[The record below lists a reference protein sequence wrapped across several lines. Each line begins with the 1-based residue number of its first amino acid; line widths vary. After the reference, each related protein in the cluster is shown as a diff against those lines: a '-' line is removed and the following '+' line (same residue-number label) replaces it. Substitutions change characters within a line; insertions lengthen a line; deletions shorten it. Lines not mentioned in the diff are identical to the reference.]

1 MGSLACSSAGFAMQ
15 QLLLAWLLI
24 TVLDL
29 PAGRV
34 GTLQAAVGLPG
45 VIIMLWGGASA
56 DRTDARAMLTRV
68 FGAAAL
74 VPLGLALALE
84 LGELNVWTVT
94 AWGLGISAA
103 LSFSS
108 PAQQAVLSRIAGRD
122 LQRGVTA
129 TTAITMFTYMIGLG
143 AAGQLDRIGL
153 RQVLLA
159 QCLCLAIA
167 ALWIRRIGSQEIERW
182 RRPKS
187 PPGAAS
193 LEGFRASYRQ
203 RAVFDAMT
211 VNFVSSIFN
220 AGAFLTVF
228 PFIVRRV
235 YNGDAALLSW
245 LMIVFFAGAVV
256 SNLIMFRFMPFQRP
270 GRWFVGL
277 QLSRIVVLFLI
288 WIQPAWWLVVT
299 ALIAWGLN
307 MGVTTTLARAIVQ
320 EAAEPQTR
328 GRVMSV
334 FGLGLLGSPLIG
346 AVILGAIVERYG
358 ALAGLVPGMV
368 ASVLLFAYSMAATGL
383 WRYRSIPTA

>member
-15 QLLLAWLLI
+15 QLLLAWLLM
-24 TVLDL
+24 TVLDQ

-74 VPLGLALALE
+74 VPLGLVLALE
-84 LGELNVWTVT
+84 LGELSVWTVT

-103 LSFSS
+103 MSFSG

-129 TTAITMFTYMIGLG
+129 ATAINMFTYMIGLG
-143 AAGQLDRIGL
+143 AAGQLDFIGL

-159 QCLCLAIA
+159 QSLCLAAA
-167 ALWIRRIGSQEIERW
+167 ALWIRRIGPQALNDAESAEPAW
-182 RRPKS
+182 RRI
-187 PPGAAS
+187 
-193 LEGFRASYRQ
+193 LDGFQASYRQ
-203 RAVFDAMT
+203 RPVFDAMT

-220 AGAFLTVF
+220 AGAFLTAF
-228 PFIVRRV
+228 PFIVRQV
-235 YNGDAALLSW
+235 YDGDAELLSW

-256 SNLIMFRFMPFQRP
+256 SNLIMLRFMPFKRP
-270 GRWFVGL
+270 GRSFVL
-277 QLSRIVVLFLI
+277 FQLSRIVVLFLI
-288 WIQPAWWLVVT
+288 WIEPAWWLVVT

-358 ALAGLVPGMV
+358 ALAGLVPGMA
-368 ASVLLFAYSMAATGL
+368 ASVLLFVYSMAATGL

>member
-167 ALWIRRIGSQEIERW
+167 ALWIRRIGSQPSNDGESKEPA
-182 RRPKS
+182 RRRI
-187 PPGAAS
+187 A
-193 LEGFRASYRQ
+193 EGFRASYRQ

-235 YNGDAALLSW
+235 YDGDAELLSW

-383 WRYRSIPTA
+383 WRYRSVPAA